1 MLTYSHVMF
10 VLCTL
15 VQFTGYQLGFSISD
29 VVVLRKSIEL
39 HASDKTDDP
48 LEVPSYQSSRL
59 PSRLKQRLNS
69 PCGGPN
75 PLADHRHAKSS
86 TNQSADDA
94 TPELAEDRASFSS
107 AGTLLKWPSEDFE
120 KDVNTEVSPPVS
132 EKPSSEVTREP
143 LNRRGPRRASTGSA
157 MPVYGIPSLVSV
169 APTSAPTRD
178 SAASSFLRAP
188 RKVNGRFKS
197 READAD

>member
-1 MLTYSHVMF
+1 M
-10 VLCTL
+10 
-15 VQFTGYQLGFSISD
+15 
-29 VVVLRKSIEL
+29 
-39 HASDKTDDP
+39 
-48 LEVPSYQSSRL
+48 
-59 PSRLKQRLNS
+59 NS

>member
-39 HASDKTDDP
+39 HVSDKTDDL

-169 APTSAPTRD
+169 APTPAPTRD

>member
-39 HASDKTDDP
+39 HVSDKTDDL